1 MGRATWLLIGCK
13 RSWPWCAHV
22 FFSSAVRLHS
32 SAFGGLLRDPIG
44 STKYWEIDRAVMR
57 FLHCS
62 FFVLQFFLHC
72 KFFCVAVGP
81 GHAHMTPWLIT
92 HNLIYVAAA
101 DDDVDVVLSS
111 NIFRQIFTRGEKVS
125 ITT

>member
-1 MGRATWLLIGCK
+1 MQVGVGWWVVFED
-13 RSWPWCAHV
+13 SWAPILRFLTRCSFFCVAV
-22 FFSSAVRLHS
+22 FFALQ
-32 SAFGGLLRDPIG
+32 F
-44 STKYWEIDRAVMR
+44 

-62 FFVLQFFLHC
+62 FFCVAVFLHCSVFLLQFFLHC
-72 KFFCVAVGP
+72 NFFCVAVGP

>member
-1 MGRATWLLIGCK
+1 MGNHRTTGY
-13 RSWPWCAHV
+13 RQ
-22 FFSSAVRLHS
+22 FF
-32 SAFGGLLRDPIG
+32 LR
-44 STKYWEIDRAVMR
+44 
-57 FLHCS
+57 CS
-62 FFVLQFFLHC
+62 FFCVAVFFALQFFLC
-72 KFFCVAVGP
+72 CSFFCVAVGP

>member
-1 MGRATWLLIGCK
+1 MQ
-13 RSWPWCAHV
+13 
-22 FFSSAVRLHS
+22 FF
-32 SAFGGLLRDPIG
+32 LR
-44 STKYWEIDRAVMR
+44 
-57 FLHCS
+57 CS
-62 FFVLQFFLHC
+62 FFCIAVFFALQFFLHC
-72 KFFCVAVGP
+72 IFFCIAVGP

>member
-1 MGRATWLLIGCK
+1 MFMLL
-13 RSWPWCAHV
+13 
-22 FFSSAVRLHS
+22 F
-32 SAFGGLLRDPIG
+32 
-44 STKYWEIDRAVMR
+44 

-62 FFVLQFFLHC
+62 FFCLAVFFYIAVFFALQFFLHC
-72 KFFCVAVGP
+72 ICFCVAVGP

>member
-1 MGRATWLLIGCK
+1 MQIFLCVAVLYGLQSFAL
-13 RSWPWCAHV
+13 PFFCALQFFRLRCTV
-22 FFSSAVRLHS
+22 FSALQFFCIAV
-32 SAFGGLLRDPIG
+32 FLR
-44 STKYWEIDRAVMR
+44 
-57 FLHCS
+57 CS
-62 FFVLQFFLHC
+62 FFRIA
-72 KFFCVAVGP
+72 FFCIAVGP

>member
-1 MGRATWLLIGCK
+1 MMATWTRGHSITLQ
-13 RSWPWCAHV
+13 
-22 FFSSAVRLHS
+22 FFFCVAV
-32 SAFGGLLRDPIG
+32 
-44 STKYWEIDRAVMR
+44 

-62 FFVLQFFLHC
+62 FFALQFFCIAVFFALQFFLHC
-72 KFFCVAVGP
+72 DFLCIAVGP

>member
-1 MGRATWLLIGCK
+1 
-13 RSWPWCAHV
+13 
-22 FFSSAVRLHS
+22 
-32 SAFGGLLRDPIG
+32 
-44 STKYWEIDRAVMR
+44 
-57 FLHCS
+57 
-62 FFVLQFFLHC
+62 
-72 KFFCVAVGP
+72 
-81 GHAHMTPWLIT
+81 MTPWLIT

>member
-1 MGRATWLLIGCK
+1 MMRQIGDTGTARFFLRC
-13 RSWPWCAHV
+13 SFFCVAV
-22 FFSSAVRLHS
+22 FFALQ
-32 SAFGGLLRDPIG
+32 F
-44 STKYWEIDRAVMR
+44 

-62 FFVLQFFLHC
+62 FFCVAVFFALQFFCVAVFFALQ
-72 KFFCVAVGP
+72 FFCVAVGP

>member
-1 MGRATWLLIGCK
+1 MMGPSLGYHYRQL
-13 RSWPWCAHV
+13 
-22 FFSSAVRLHS
+22 F
-32 SAFGGLLRDPIG
+32 LR
-44 STKYWEIDRAVMR
+44 
-57 FLHCS
+57 CS
-62 FFVLQFFLHC
+62 FFCVAVFFALQFFLHC
-72 KFFCVAVGP
+72 NFFCVAVGP

>member
-1 MGRATWLLIGCK
+1 MM
-13 RSWPWCAHV
+13 H
-22 FFSSAVRLHS
+22 FFFA
-32 SAFGGLLRDPIG
+32 
-44 STKYWEIDRAVMR
+44 
-57 FLHCS
+57 
-62 FFVLQFFLHC
+62 LQFFLRCIFFCVAVFVALH
-72 KFFCVAVGP
+72 FFCVAVGP

>member
-1 MGRATWLLIGCK
+1 MVWGRGVVAWGPPEHSFFCI
-13 RSWPWCAHV
+13 AV
-22 FFSSAVRLHS
+22 FFCV
-32 SAFGGLLRDPIG
+32 AF
-44 STKYWEIDRAVMR
+44 
-57 FLHCS
+57 FLQCS
-62 FFVLQFFLHC
+62 FFCVAVFFALQ
-72 KFFCVAVGP
+72 FFCVAVGP

>member
-1 MGRATWLLIGCK
+1 MMRQIGGTVVTLP
-13 RSWPWCAHV
+13 RV
-22 FFSSAVRLHS
+22 FFCVAVFFALQ
-32 SAFGGLLRDPIG
+32 FFLRC
-44 STKYWEIDRAVMR
+44 SF

-62 FFVLQFFLHC
+62 FFRVAVFFALH
-72 KFFCVAVGP
+72 FFCIAVGP

>member
-1 MGRATWLLIGCK
+1 MDWDGLGWVRVGLGVECADHRTVTLLQ
-13 RSWPWCAHV
+13 
-22 FFSSAVRLHS
+22 F
-32 SAFGGLLRDPIG
+32 
-44 STKYWEIDRAVMR
+44 

-62 FFVLQFFLHC
+62 FFLRCSFFFALQ
-72 KFFCVAVGP
+72 FFCVAVGP

-101 DDDVDVVLSS
+101 DDDVDVVLFS